1 MSNFIEPITLWPLLL
16 YTATV
21 VSLVIGILIIS
32 YFLGER
38 HKEPSTDVPFE
49 SGITPT
55 GSARVKFSAHFY
67 IVAMFFVIFDLEAVF
82 IFAWAVAF
90 RDVGWNGYIGILIFI
105 GILIAVLIYE
115 WRLGAL
121 DFGPQGKKILS
132 AFKKLKG

>member
-16 YTATV
+16 YTVAV

-55 GSARVKFSAHFY
+55 GSARIRFSAHFY
-67 IVAMFFVIFDLEAVF
+67 IAAMFFVIFDLEAIF

-90 RDVGWNGYIGILIFI
+90 RDVGWNGYIGVLIFI
-105 GILIAVLIYE
+105 GIIIAVLIYV

-132 AFKKLKG
+132 AFEKLKG